1 MKKIVFVVKDMEM
14 GGLQKVTSV
23 IADSLASKFEV
34 SILSVEQTPS
44 FFKLSVPLETISFTE
59 RKLSWG
65 IRKIITKFRHEV
77 LRNSDPFWMQITD
90 RQAESLLKKLEILNP
105 DVIVLEEQ
113 MILLSNNL
121 KEKGDYSIIGWIH
134 NSFDA
139 YFSTYFRNRKCMME
153 QSLKLCDKVVCLTE
167 DDQRKFQ
174 LLNSD
179 TVCIYNP
186 LTIESQKISNL
197 DNKSISFVGRLAIE
211 QKGLDNLVK
220 ISKSLP
226 LDWGI
231 HIAGGGSRTMI
242 KKFTQL
248 VESQKAECIYYEG
261 VKKDEALASHYI
273 NSSIYVMTSRWEGLA
288 LVLAEAMSFGLPIIA
303 FEQTGANEVLK
314 NGEYGI
320 VIEQGNII
328 EFNKQLNRL
337 IEDKKLREY
346 YQKKSL
352 ERVKD
357 FSIDSIAKQWIEL
370 IGGSD

>member
-65 IRKIITKFRHEV
+65 FRKIITKFRHEV

-90 RQAESLLKKLEILNP
+90 RQTESLLKKLEILNP

-197 DNKSISFVGRLAIE
+197 DNKSISFVGRIAIE
-211 QKGLDNLVK
+211 HKGLDNLVK

-248 VESQKAECIYYEG
+248 VKSQKAENIYYEG
-261 VKKDEALASHYI
+261 AKKDEALASHYI
-273 NSSIYVMTSRWEGLA
+273 NSSIYVMTSRFEGFG
-288 LVLAEAMSFGLPIIA
+288 LVLVEAMSFGLPIVA

-352 ERVKD
+352 KRVKD
-357 FSIDSIAKQWIEL
+357 FSVDSIAKQWIEL
-370 IGGSD
+370 IGDSD